1 MTKREFLAIATGGAC
16 LLAGSLLL
24 ERAQFPT
31 LYRKMKGRLR
41 RDHGPARPLSRRFA
55 ELPPYGERVSV
66 ELALNSRCSS
76 DYDGDP
82 EVFHWGMF
90 DGAAELS
97 SDHISRIARL
107 AGRCR
112 LSHAGAGVEAANNV
126 LTFFVDKKVGG
137 NARQPCMIVS
147 GMQQQAVSLAC
158 AALGVG
164 MMFNNL
170 GPDGREVSSG
180 KLATVQMLLDPMKPS
195 YRGSFWTASAPEK
208 ERPWLSGN
216 LPDPR
221 RDGTTPLVT
230 VLEEV
235 SSERQMGMAASRD
248 SISQLLWA
256 ARGRTPHLYKSTP
269 WGMTIPTWG
278 GWQNIAAVY
287 AAAGS
292 EMYKYVNWQK
302 GRPTHVLE
310 PIIADTALPSRLRDI
325 FPPWNCFV
333 ILATDDAYAR
343 GLWEVGYQLL
353 NILVQASAL
362 GISCHTVVLRDGHR
376 AAFAGIPIEKP
387 VAMITLEAAEG
398 SLP

>member
-1 MTKREFLAIATGGAC
+1 MTKRKFLAIAAGGA
-16 LLAGSLLL
+16 SLLTSSL
-24 ERAQFPT
+24 LVERSQLQT

-41 RDHGPARPLSRRFA
+41 KDHGPARPLLQRSA
-55 ELPPYGERVSV
+55 ELPPDGERVSV

-82 EVFHWGMF
+82 DVFHWGMF
-90 DGAAELS
+90 DVAAQLS
-97 SDHISRIARL
+97 GDRISRIARL
-107 AGRCR
+107 AGRCW
-112 LSHAGAGVEAANNV
+112 LSQAGAGIEADNNV
-126 LTFFVDKKVGG
+126 LTTFVDKTVGG
-137 NARQPCMIVS
+137 NGRELCMIAS

-164 MMFNNL
+164 MMFNAL
-170 GPDGREVSSG
+170 GADGSEISSG
-180 KLATVQMLLDPMKPS
+180 KLATVQMRLDSMKPS
-195 YRGSFWTASAPEK
+195 YRGSFWTGSAPEK

-230 VLEEV
+230 ILKKV
-235 SSERQMGMAASRD
+235 SSERQEGAAATRD

-269 WGMTIPTWG
+269 WGLTIPTWQG
-278 GWQNIAAVY
+278 LQNIAAVY

-292 EMYKYVNWQK
+292 KICKYVNWQK
-302 GRPTHVLE
+302 GRPTHALE
-310 PIIADTALPSRLRDI
+310 PIIADTALPSRLHDI

-333 ILATDDAYAR
+333 ILTTDDAYAR

-353 NILVQASAL
+353 NILVQASAR
-362 GISCHTVVLRDGHR
+362 GIACETIVLRDDHR
-376 AAFAGIPIEKP
+376 AAFAGMPIEKP
-387 VAMITLEAAEG
+387 VALVALEAVEG
-398 SLP
+398 RLP